1 MTPGARNR
9 LLAGGSDRLVDLLL
23 NDLLDRPVHELV
35 DPGWLAAQLAAT
47 ARQAADD
54 PKVEQFFRERVRA
67 AKAQAAPGAPQIPKA
82 LSEPLREVLA
92 RPYVPS
98 REIVGRLLNHSTA
111 RMLLTNLF
119 QDVLV
124 GFAKKLKPAAA
135 PKMSSGFAGLR
146 GLQRIGEGLSHLVGE
161 EFEAHVELRARE
173 FMDAGVQRLVEEMA
187 DHLCDP
193 KHIGEYGAWRAH
205 GLDVLLA
212 TDMEQLVAEVDK
224 LDPESLVAT
233 GAALVRGVA
242 SQDALVAQLEAIL
255 QTAMSESGGRSAR
268 ELLGGIE
275 AHGVELIRSVMR
287 ERARALIDTP
297 AFTQWWDD
305 VVEGEPSS

>member
-1 MTPGARNR
+1 MNAGARDR

-23 NDLLDRPVHELV
+23 NDLLDRPVQELV
-35 DPGWLAAQLAAT
+35 DPAWLATQLAAT
-47 ARQAADD
+47 ARQAAED

-67 AKAQAAPGAPQIPKA
+67 ARAHVPPGPLPIPKA
-82 LSEPLREVLA
+82 FSEPLRVVLS

-98 REIVGRLLNHSTA
+98 REIIGRLLNHSTV
-111 RMLLTNLF
+111 RLLLSNLF

-124 GFAKKLKPAAA
+124 SFARKLKPVTTH
-135 PKMSSGFAGLR
+135 KMPGGFAGLR
-146 GLQRIGEGLSHLVGE
+146 GLQRLGEGLSHLVGE
-161 EFEAHVELRARE
+161 EFEAHVEARARE

-193 KHIGEYGAWRAH
+193 AHIDEYGAWRAH

-212 TDMEQLVAEVDK
+212 TDMAQLAAEVEK

-233 GAALVRGVA
+233 GAALVRGIA
-242 SQDALVAQLEAIL
+242 GQEALVGQLEAVL
-255 QTAMSESGGRSAR
+255 RTAMNESGGRSAR
-268 ELLGGIE
+268 ELLGGVE

-287 ERARALIDTP
+287 DRARALVDTP

-305 VVEGEPSS
+305 VVEGTSGT